1 MPRPVPES
9 DAADFLLREGGE
21 LAVRTRDAVLAAD
34 PDLSERLYPGWRGVG
49 YRHPEAGYVCG
60 IFPQPDG
67 EVRLLFEHG
76 AALPDP
82 DGVLQGSGTQTRYV
96 VVGELDPEL
105 VARYVQQAIGQRL
118 LR

>member
-1 MPRPVPES
+1 
-9 DAADFLLREGGE
+9 
-21 LAVRTRDAVLAAD
+21 VRTRDAVLAAD

-49 YRHPEAGYVCG
+49 YRHPEAGYICG

-76 AALPDP
+76 AAMPDP
-82 DGVLQGSGTQTRYV
+82 ERLLEGAGTQTRYLV
-96 VVGELDPEL
+96 VRAGTEPGTIALL
-105 VARYVQQAIGQRL
+105 VQQAIAHRL

>member
-1 MPRPVPES
+1 MTE
-9 DAADFLLREGGE
+9 AAEFLAREGGE
-21 LAVRTRDAVLAAD
+21 LALRLRDAVLAAD

-60 IFPQPDG
+60 IFPQADR

-76 AALPDP
+76 TSLPDP
-82 DGVLQGSGTQTRYV
+82 DRVLEGSGTQTRHIV
-96 VVGELDPEL
+96 VRALDAAL
-105 VARYVQQAIGQRL
+105 VERYVQQAIAQRL